1 MNEKLIS
8 LREIEGSVSP
18 HQAQLD
24 RALQDRKEAL
34 EHVADVSGL
43 ADFIGGTVASPGVG
57 EDWAIS
63 KEIFPGV
70 QVYFIYNR
78 ADEEFPGSLRVLYS
92 GDRLG
97 LLSGGDLIA
106 MTITCS
112 NHILRYIRDT
122 HQGKDLPEVC
132 YRV

>member
-1 MNEKLIS
+1 MIEKLIS

-24 RALQDRKEAL
+24 RALQDRREAL
-34 EHVADVSGL
+34 EHVADVAGL

-57 EDWAIS
+57 EDWAVS

-78 ADEEFPGSLRVLYS
+78 ADEEFPCSLRVLYS
-92 GDRLG
+92 GDRLR

-106 MTITCS
+106 MTITYS

-122 HQGKDLPEVC
+122 NQGKELPEVC